1 MHIAANVDVIAIHQ
15 CNVFIGALFNGVQVD
30 IEIKFAKIWL
40 KPADLCLL
48 EISVRGEAAREY
60 QQFFHAF
67 IGYQFVI
74 HWPAN
79 FARNSDGLFLQ
90 RHNNIVVGLKTNRVQ
105 VNVAIKKEAIEI
117 NDLCGAIAAAN
128 FNFAQCAALAN
139 TASIVENIENIG
151 HARANQVCAR
161 HVDFAHNIDQQLA
174 HLAKA
179 DIDKCRGLIY
189 VSGVDVRGI
198 NLR

>member
-1 MHIAANVDVIAIHQ
+1 M
-15 CNVFIGALFNGVQVD
+15 
-30 IEIKFAKIWL
+30 
-40 KPADLCLL
+40 CLL
-48 EISVRGEAAREY
+48 KISVRCEAAREY

-67 IGYQFVI
+67 LVRQLII
-74 HWPAN
+74 HWTAN
-79 FARNSDGLFLQ
+79 LARNSDGLFLQ
-90 RHNNIVVGLKTNRVQ
+90 RHNNIVVGLQADRIQ

-117 NDLCGAIAAAN
+117 NELCGAIASAN

-139 TASIVENIENIG
+139 TASIVKNVENIG

-161 HVDFAHNIDQQLA
+161 HVDFAHNIHQQLA

-179 DIDKCRGLIY
+179 DIDKCGGLAY

-198 NLR
+198 NLG